1 MKRILH
7 LILLL
12 LLFPLFPD
20 VPGQIYARKKTEK
33 FILVIDPG
41 HGGNDLGATGRRSHE
56 KDLTLK
62 IAKRAA
68 KLIRRHTRNT
78 IVILTRE
85 KDEYISLEERADMAN
100 FFQADLFL
108 SVHINSAR
116 TLAQGTESFVHR
128 KNRNS
133 WTEYF
138 AQLLQL
144 EYTYYAK
151 RKSRGVK
158 RANFSVLRETNMP
171 AVLTEVGFISHAQ
184 EEKYMKSRRGY
195 KKLAS
200 CIYRAFKQYKETYD
214 EALKH

>member
-1 MKRILH
+1 MRNILQTIA
-7 LILLL
+7 ILT
-12 LLFPLFPD
+12 LLFLFATNTNM
-20 VPGQIYARKKTEK
+20 VFARKNTEK

-68 KLIRRHTRNT
+68 KLIRRHTKNT

-85 KDEYISLEERADMAN
+85 KDEYVSLEERAGMAN
-100 FFQADLFL
+100 FFHADLFL
-108 SVHINSAR
+108 SIHTNSAR

-128 KNRNS
+128 KRSSS
-133 WTEYF
+133 WSKYF
-138 AQLLQL
+138 ATLLQI
-144 EYTYYAK
+144 EYTYNAK
-151 RKSRGVK
+151 RQNRGVK

-200 CIYRAFKQYKETYD
+200 CICQAFIQYKETFD
-214 EALKH
+214 NAMNR

>member
-20 VPGQIYARKKTEK
+20 IPEQIYARKKTEK

-200 CIYRAFKQYKETYD
+200 CIYRAFKQ
-214 EALKH
+214 